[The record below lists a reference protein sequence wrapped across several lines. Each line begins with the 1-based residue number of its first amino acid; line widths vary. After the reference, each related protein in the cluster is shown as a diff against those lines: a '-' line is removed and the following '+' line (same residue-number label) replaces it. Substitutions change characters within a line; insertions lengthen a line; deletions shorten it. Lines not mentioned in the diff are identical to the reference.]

1 MKDQYGNYVIQ
12 KALDIATPSQKR
24 LLIYKISPHLN
35 AAHKYMYAKHII
47 SKVERYLTRQK

>member
-12 KALDIATPSQKR
+12 KALDIATPNQKR
-24 LLIYKISPHLN
+24 LLIYKITPHLP

-47 SKVERYLTRQK
+47 SKVERYMARPR